1 MTVNPPAQQPPASP
15 GSSGPGTGGPG
26 TGVPG
31 TGVPG
36 ASEPRPVVLHDSEAE
51 REVWDDPVKG
61 LLGFRGL
68 FSSERTPTNALT
80 TGVTDL
86 PPDGWL
92 GLHRHTP
99 AEVYYVLDGE
109 GVVTLDGVEHAVRT
123 GTSVFIP
130 GDVEHGIRN
139 TTGSALRLFYVF
151 AVDSFA
157 TIEYR
162 FS

>member
-1 MTVNPPAQQPPASP
+1 MTENPPERQPTNLTGASE
-15 GSSGPGTGGPG
+15 
-26 TGVPG
+26 
-31 TGVPG
+31 PG
-36 ASEPRPVVLHDSEAE
+36 ASEPGPGLLRPVVLHDSEAE

-61 LLGFRGL
+61 RLGFRGL

-99 AEVYYVLDGE
+99 AEVYYVLAGE

>member
-1 MTVNPPAQQPPASP
+1 MEQRPE
-15 GSSGPGTGGPG
+15 
-26 TGVPG
+26 
-31 TGVPG
+31 
-36 ASEPRPVVLHDSEAE
+36 EPRPVVLHDSEADL
-51 REVWDDPVKG
+51 EVWDDPVRG
-61 LLGFRGL
+61 RLGFRGL
-68 FSSERTPTNALT
+68 FSSESTATNALT

-92 GLHRHTP
+92 GRHRHTP

-109 GVVTLDGVEHAVRT
+109 GLVALDGVEHAVRT

-139 TTGSALRLFYVF
+139 TGGSVLRLFYVF
-151 AVDSFA
+151 AVDSFT